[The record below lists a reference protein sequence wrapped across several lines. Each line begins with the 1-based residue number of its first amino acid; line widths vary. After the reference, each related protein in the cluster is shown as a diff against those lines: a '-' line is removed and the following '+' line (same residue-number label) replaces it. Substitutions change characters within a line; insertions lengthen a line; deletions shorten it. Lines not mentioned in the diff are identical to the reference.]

1 MHSGNRERLG
11 LVEEAQQKRA
21 RYGRYAYR
29 APASPPA
36 RQDDVDLQTAEI
48 RARIDKRREEIIA
61 AHIEAEARR
70 EADAELALAKAIRDR
85 LPGLDSVL
93 QLAAEITHVPV
104 PALKGQRRAREIAWP
119 RQFAMWL
126 IRECRPDVSYPQIGH
141 ALGGRD
147 HTTVMH
153 GLRSVQARQSH
164 PLFKAWRDDWRV
176 KAAFSDWRGQP

>member
-29 APASPPA
+29 APASPPL

-70 EADAELALAKAIRDR
+70 EADAELAQAKAIRDR

-104 PALKGQRRAREIAWP
+104 PALKGQRRADPGAALEAQRASVCAQVLAARETAT
-119 RQFAMWL
+119 
-126 IRECRPDVSYPQIGH
+126 E
-141 ALGGRD
+141 ALPA
-147 HTTVMH
+147 
-153 GLRSVQARQSH
+153 LR
-164 PLFKAWRDDWRV
+164 
-176 KAAFSDWRGQP
+176 